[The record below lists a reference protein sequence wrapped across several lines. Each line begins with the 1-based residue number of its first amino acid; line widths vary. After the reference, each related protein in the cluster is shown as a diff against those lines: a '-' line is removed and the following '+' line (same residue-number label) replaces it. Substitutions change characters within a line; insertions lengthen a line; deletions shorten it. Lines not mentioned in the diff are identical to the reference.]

1 MVLVCVEL
9 FLEDDGTYGY
19 MSRAAVVRAG
29 WLVVVFRSQPG
40 RLLSMPVFNGGLR
53 RT

>member
-19 MSRAAVVRAG
+19 MSRACGQSMLGSDCILESAWEAG
-29 WLVVVFRSQPG
+29 INPCVQWWPE
-40 RLLSMPVFNGGLR
+40 MH
-53 RT
+53 